1 MDALFSIRIVMVR
14 ITQTFSEVKDF
25 GPTPF
30 NKKKYASVRNL
41 TNFV

>member
-1 MDALFSIRIVMVR
+1 MVG

-30 NKKKYASVRNL
+30 NKKYASVGNV
-41 TNFV
+41 TNFVQ